1 MNEPSP
7 AKSVLRLFLWLIS
20 PVLAVMLWLI
30 WVVETPTDGSFIR
43 FVNAMLTSFTLVSF
57 MLLLTLV
64 VYGDA
69 RKRPVSP
76 LFGMLALCLCWR
88 RINRVL
94 PLTRGSVDGS
104 QRFGSGPSAVEHHP
118 LCNHGVGRG
127 GRRDDRRRYP
137 LFLPSQLAPED
148 DFLRRGVKGRRRT
161 LAVDFIRGRSVG
173 RLFR

>member
-69 RKRPVSP
+69 RKRPISP
-76 LFGMLALCLCWR
+76 LFGMLLCVSVGAALTVFFLSQGDLLMEA
-88 RINRVL
+88 N
-94 PLTRGSVDGS
+94 GSVRAQALS
-104 QRFGSGPSAVEHHP
+104 NIIRFATT
-118 LCNHGVGRG
+118 
-127 GRRDDRRRYP
+127 
-137 LFLPSQLAPED
+137 A
-148 DFLRRGVKGRRRT
+148 
-161 LAVDFIRGRSVG
+161 LAVVVAVMIVG
-173 RLFR
+173 GTLFSSLLNSPPRTISFEEE